1 MTAMFV
7 DATGTLPVVTKK
19 LELGEDTLLYVAFEK
34 QGLK

>member
-7 DATGTLPVVTKK
+7 DATGTLVTKK